1 MDKVLP
7 SLIARGK
14 RRRRA
19 SEQHLF
25 FLLRTAVG
33 ASARR
38 SDFEH
43 TPAPGRRR
51 RRRRRALTSAPATS
65 AGRNCA
71 GGMSS
76 CCHPHSFSSFRI
88 GNTHKYITGIPTN
101 NTFSN
106 MVVMKTPPST
116 TSSQKSARKVLKKY
130 SVLTNSTTTPSVN
143 GGGVT
148 KDSSFYKLKR
158 IVPTISAKEN
168 ISKLDVV
175 LEAINYIQRLQS
187 DLIGDHEEEQVMD
200 ATTDLTDKESSRKC
214 C

>member
-1 MDKVLP
+1 
-7 SLIARGK
+7 
-14 RRRRA
+14 
-19 SEQHLF
+19 
-25 FLLRTAVG
+25 
-33 ASARR
+33 
-38 SDFEH
+38 
-43 TPAPGRRR
+43 
-51 RRRRRALTSAPATS
+51 
-65 AGRNCA
+65 
-71 GGMSS
+71 
-76 CCHPHSFSSFRI
+76 
-88 GNTHKYITGIPTN
+88 
-101 NTFSN
+101 

-130 SVLTNSTTTPSVN
+130 SVLTTNSTTTPIMAVN

-187 DLIGDHEEEQVMD
+187 DLIGDHEEQVMED
-200 ATTDLTDKESSRKC
+200 VASTELTDKESSRKC

>member
-1 MDKVLP
+1 MQD
-7 SLIARGK
+7 
-14 RRRRA
+14 
-19 SEQHLF
+19 EQHLF
-25 FLLRTAVG
+25 LLLRTAVG

-43 TPAPGRRR
+43 TPAPGRR

-88 GNTHKYITGIPTN
+88 GNTHTGIPTDN
-101 NTFSN
+101 KLTN

-130 SVLTNSTTTPSVN
+130 SVLTTPSVN